1 MNFTELCDEVV
12 LITKRPDLMTLTQSA
27 VRTAILKTHQK
38 DFFYRDIIETGVEF
52 PNAEFITSFRPL
64 DIIPRFR
71 KPAYLRE
78 WCYDSTASGLGRPGK
93 QFEVIEPGNAKD
105 IYGFYK
111 ADVYYLAGDL
121 LQIRSST
128 PLTHCLFGAY
138 VLPDVTTSGEIS
150 WVTNEY
156 PFVVIHAAARQVFKS
171 IGANE
176 QAQTQDELTAEWYA
190 ILTINS
196 IPQEGN

>member
-1 MNFTELCDEVV
+1 MNFAELCDEVV
-12 LITKRPDLMTLTQSA
+12 LITKRPDLMTNIQSA
-27 VRTAILKTHQK
+27 VRAAILKVHQK

-78 WCYDSTASGLGRPGK
+78 WCYDPSSSNFGAPGK

-105 IYGFYK
+105 SYGYYK
-111 ADVYYLAGDL
+111 TDVYYLAGDL

-138 VLPDVTTSGEIS
+138 VLPDVTATGEIS
-150 WVTNEY
+150 WITTEY
-156 PFVVIHAAARQVFKS
+156 PYAVIHTAARQVFRS
-171 IGANE
+171 IGASE
-176 QAQTQDELTAEWYA
+176 QSNAQDDLAAEWYA
-190 ILTINS
+190 IMTINS